1 MSIAETKAIN
11 SSEALYTWQN
21 VCNFGGGGG
30 GGIILSWLHLLS
42 TTRRGRRRR
51 RRGSRFAHQ
60 VAVSSAA
67 ASLPAAATFCRVFR
81 IQWMEIP

>member
-21 VCNFGGGGG
+21 VCNFGGGG
-30 GGIILSWLHLLS
+30 IILSWLHLLS

-51 RRGSRFAHQ
+51 TGRRFAHQ

-81 IQWMEIP
+81 IQWMEIL